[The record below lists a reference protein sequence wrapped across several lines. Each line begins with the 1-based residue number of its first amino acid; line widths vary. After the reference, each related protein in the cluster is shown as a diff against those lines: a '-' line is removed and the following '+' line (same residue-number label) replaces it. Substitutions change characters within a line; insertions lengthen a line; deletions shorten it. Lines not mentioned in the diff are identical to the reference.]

1 MRTELTLEFR
11 EVLSVLSDFNN
22 IQIDRFRGGKY
33 DRLYTM
39 SEYIKDILENAYSF
53 NFEAQYDEA
62 ITSLP
67 FFEWDSTQEQPQY
80 ECKENFKAI
89 ITYLYRQYGDSY
101 CTKAKSMED
110 EELVK
115 ACTLF
120 FDNVMDIL
128 FATYDK
134 YSAVIDYYKDEENK
148 LLNGVKFASKDTTY
162 QGGTNSSSSNSK
174 NYNKYKDT
182 PQNAVSLES
191 LGDDYNTT
199 VDVGEGEGSASG
211 SFENSG
217 WISRESEDQRD
228 TPIERL
234 NEIKNKYALIMKEW
248 GDEFIAL
255 FWEE

>member
-1 MRTELTLEFR
+1 MKKELTLEFR
-11 EVLSVLSDFNN
+11 EVLSVLSNFN
-22 IQIDRFRGGKY
+22 IIKTDWFTGGKY
-33 DRLYTM
+33 ELKNTM
-39 SEYIKDILENAYSF
+39 SNYIKDILENAYSY
-53 NFEAQYDEA
+53 NFENQYDEA
-62 ITSLP
+62 IITLP
-67 FFEWDSTQEQPQY
+67 FFEWDSNQEQPQY
-80 ECKENFKAI
+80 ECKENFNAI
-89 ITYLYRQYGDSY
+89 INYLFRQYGDSY
-101 CTKAKSMED
+101 CTKAESME
-110 EELVK
+110 EPELVK

-128 FATYDK
+128 FVTYDK